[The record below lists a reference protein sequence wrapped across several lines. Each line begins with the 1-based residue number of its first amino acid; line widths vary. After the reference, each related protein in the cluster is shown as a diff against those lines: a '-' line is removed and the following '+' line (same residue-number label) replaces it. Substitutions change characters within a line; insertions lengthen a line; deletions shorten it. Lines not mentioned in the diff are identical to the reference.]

1 MGTRGASVGESK
13 NFMGKGSQGGEGES
27 QRDPACVLDSIFIG
41 KFGAPSRC
49 WLANHQA
56 LNLHIVDEKP
66 TTPSFCPIGTVL
78 ATAQIDSSC
87 PFNFIHRTVLFP
99 HLTPPFTIPQAW
111 LTNMTGEVFNW
122 YPGMN
127 NR

>member
-1 MGTRGASVGESK
+1 
-13 NFMGKGSQGGEGES
+13 MGKGSQGGEGES
-27 QRDPACVLDSIFIG
+27 QRGPACVLDSTFIG

-78 ATAQIDSSC
+78 ATAQIEAPAHS
-87 PFNFIHRTVLFP
+87 TLF
-99 HLTPPFTIPQAW
+99 
-111 LTNMTGEVFNW
+111 TGLCVPSLNSTFHNSLGLADECGWGSVTTELIV
-122 YPGMN
+122 
-127 NR
+127 